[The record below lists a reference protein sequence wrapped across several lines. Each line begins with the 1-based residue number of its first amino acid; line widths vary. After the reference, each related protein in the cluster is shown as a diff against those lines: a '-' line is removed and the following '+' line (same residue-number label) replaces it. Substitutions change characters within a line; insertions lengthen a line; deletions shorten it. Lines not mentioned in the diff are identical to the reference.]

1 MDTPLILGIDTA
13 TLAGSV
19 CLARGEKV
27 LASVIGDPKVS
38 HSNDLLSDIN
48 RVLDDSKVSLTD
60 VDVFA
65 VANGPGSFTGL
76 RIGLATVKALSKTL
90 SRACV
95 GIPTLRAIAHSC
107 GPADGTVAALP
118 AGRGEVFVQLFTV
131 SRYLTVRELDKPAHL
146 SPEKTLLKYNEL
158 KNLKWA
164 GEGAQL
170 HQTRIKEWAAQRSI
184 TFGDEPTN
192 GASDDPIWILARR
205 EVNLASSIAALALER
220 FRSGDV
226 ETPDSL
232 RAIYVSPPDAEVK
245 TQWQ

>member
-1 MDTPLILGIDTA
+1 MDAPLILGIDTA

-38 HSNDLLSDIN
+38 HSNNLLSDIN
-48 RVLDDSKVSLTD
+48 RVLDDSRVSLTD

-65 VANGPGSFTGL
+65 AANGPGSFTGL

-107 GPADGTVAALP
+107 GPADGIVAALP
-118 AGRGEVFVQLFTV
+118 AGRGEVFVQLFTF
-131 SRYLTVRELDKPAHL
+131 SRDQTVRELDKPAHL
-146 SPEKTLLKYNEL
+146 SPEKMLLEYGRL

-170 HQTRIKEWAAQRSI
+170 HQTKIKEWAAQRNIS
-184 TFGDEPTN
+184 FGAEGAN
-192 GASDDPIWILARR
+192 GDGGDPVWILARR
-205 EVNLASSIAALALER
+205 EANLAGSIAALALGR
-220 FRSGDV
+220 FRSGDI
-226 ETPDSL
+226 ETPDLL
-232 RAIYVSPPDAEVK
+232 RAIYVRPPDAELK
-245 TQWQ
+245 AQWQ